1 MKSERAHRR
10 AGSSGFSPG
19 SPRPWAHF
27 LASRQKRKLPLA
39 GSLAKS
45 LERWSFEGPL
55 SLSFS
60 SHYPPKTPVL
70 PYSLCPFLYQN
81 LLYKKAIK
89 GTHSLDTQVT
99 FNSLKWASQ
108 VVLVVKN
115 TPANAE
121 NPEDA
126 GLIPGSGRSPGGG
139 NGNLLQ
145 CFCLGNSRDSGAWWA
160 TVHELEKSQTWLI
173 NWANTQKHKIA

>member
-1 MKSERAHRR
+1 MKSEKAHRR

-27 LASRQKRKLPLA
+27 LASRQKRKLPFGGFL
-39 GSLAKS
+39 GQVLREMK
-45 LERWSFEGPL
+45 LWGPPP
-55 SLSFS
+55 SFS

-70 PYSLCPFLYQN
+70 PYSLCPFLHEN

-108 VVLVVKN
+108 VVLVIKN

-121 NPEDA
+121 DPADA
-126 GLIPGSGRSPGGG
+126 GLIPVSGRSPGGG
-139 NGNLLQ
+139 NVNLLQ

-160 TVHELEKSQTWLI
+160 TVHGFEKSQTWLI
-173 NWANTQKHKIA
+173 NWANTQKHMID